1 VILTARRSRLAA
13 PLENSCCAAQKTFQL
28 MSATIAAGWW
38 DDSSFDELTCSFKKL
53 GFQMPKKGDLKA
65 YQKCRQLDGFTL
77 ANTTV

>member
-1 VILTARRSRLAA
+1 
-13 PLENSCCAAQKTFQL
+13 

-38 DDSSFDELTCSFKKL
+38 DDSSFDELTCSIKEL

-77 ANTTV
+77 ANATV